1 MAAKALKN
9 PGMKRVEWP
18 NSGTEQDI
26 LIREA
31 RSDPEAFTRL
41 YRMHYE
47 LVFRYCSRRLFDRHA
62 AEDVTS
68 TVFFKV
74 MNTLETFQGD
84 ADGFRKWLYR
94 IASNAVNDHLR
105 TAQKRAEAIRAAALN
120 HQAADGPDRDRGE
133 LTLAVKQALLELK
146 PKYQTVITLHFFEK
160 VKLIDIADML
170 GRNPATI
177 RSQLSRALGKLR
189 KKLKRLPGINREV

>member
-1 MAAKALKN
+1 MDSHSFTVRLILSYERGIHRVPLFFSIVCHVLWKAPFILAMTAKALKN
-9 PGMKRVEWP
+9 LGMKRVEWP

-31 RSDPEAFTRL
+31 RSDPEAFARL

-84 ADGFRKWLYR
+84 ADGFRRWLYR
-94 IASNAVNDHLR
+94 IAINAVNDHLR
-105 TAQKRAEAIRAAALN
+105 TARKRAEAYKDAY
-120 HQAADGPDRDRGE
+120 PW
-133 LTLAVKQALLELK
+133 
-146 PKYQTVITLHFFEK
+146 
-160 VKLIDIADML
+160 
-170 GRNPATI
+170 RN
-177 RSQLSRALGKLR
+177 
-189 KKLKRLPGINREV
+189 